1 MFKRRVEDSGRSSM
15 FQFSF
20 KIFFV
25 HIVNIIVMFIVG
37 MLITNLDYFGIE
49 VSGQALS
56 IIISA
61 VCMILY
67 IAMAYVEGWRRG
79 ERDYNL
85 VLYKHMEYNRFR
97 GLIAGALSQLPG
109 IILAIVIIFP
119 KTDLALEHYARY
131 FYVNFN
137 YLFLVLDAG
146 KEAGT
151 VSAFVYH
158 LCYFLPA
165 LIAPLV
171 VGLAYHLGYR
181 RLRIV
186 DKLVWS
192 KPKASKKDNPR

>member
-25 HIVNIIVMFIVG
+25 HIVNIIVMLIVG
-37 MLITNLDYFGIE
+37 MLITNLDYFGIN
-49 VSGQALS
+49 VSEQATS

-67 IAMAYVEGWRRG
+67 IVMTYVEGWRRG

-85 VLYKHMEYNRFR
+85 VLYNHMEYNRFR
-97 GLIAGALSQLPG
+97 GLVAGALSQLPG

-119 KTDLALEHYARY
+119 KTDFTVERYARY
-131 FYVNFN
+131 FYMNFN
-137 YLFLVLDAG
+137 YLFVALETG
-146 KEAGT
+146 MENGT
-151 VSAFVYH
+151 VSSFVYH

-165 LIAPLV
+165 LLAPLV
-171 VGLAYHLGYR
+171 VGLAYHLGYK